1 MDWSAVAAWGE
12 VGGAIAV
19 VVSLLYLSAQV
30 RQGNRVARAAAQE
43 SLQNAF
49 RSFTQPLASNP
60 ELYRIFDEG
69 VERFDTL
76 EGDERGRFSH
86 LAFQF
91 GKVFESAHYHY
102 ARGLLDDGS
111 WEGWRNGLA
120 HYFQAPGWQ
129 QYWALRSDL
138 YSPEFR
144 DYVDR
149 LPVPER
155 RATAGTIPA
164 IPGRGRLTSTDRGD
178 SDDAGTDS

>member
-49 RSFTQPLASNP
+49 RNFRQPLASDA
-60 ELYRIFDEG
+60 ELYRIFDRG
-69 VERFDTL
+69 VEEFDSL
-76 EGDERGRFSH
+76 EGDDRGRFFH

-102 ARGLLDDGS
+102 TRGLLDDGS

-120 HYFQAPGWQ
+120 HYFHAPGWQ
-129 QYWALRSDL
+129 KYWALRSDL
-138 YSPEFR
+138 YSPELRAF
-144 DYVDR
+144 VSR
-149 LPVPER
+149 LPIPER
-155 RATAGTIPA
+155 RASAGTVPSLPVA
-164 IPGRGRLTSTDRGD
+164 SGSELSR
-178 SDDAGTDS
+178 